1 MLTFLQRSLGVLVYI
16 LLFNF
21 VSFAQETTDPTTKE
35 DPKPKEQ
42 PLDKP
47 TDVKEAPKKQ
57 DPDLTNKPNP
67 VPSSVPG
74 GTVAGQTPQESPES
88 KLKNLFQDIPVNL
101 FLGIPM
107 INFPIYTLTESGG
120 ASVPLMLNF
129 NSSGMKGQDASQWT
143 GMNFSLSSSQ
153 ISRIVRGLPDEGK
166 LALDTDFSYI
176 ERKGF
181 YQHGLKA
188 DGDSENDSQAD
199 LFFLNINGSSYK
211 FNFDINKKAHF
222 YPEADIDVQVTW
234 TPKIGI
240 TNVGDFYNWIVTMSD
255 GTKYFFDGIAT
266 EASFEIEAAAAST
279 ISTNNS
285 NVYSNAESVT
295 SAYYLTKIETAFG
308 HQTNLE
314 YRYTQYSYFRVAE
327 QEATTINCTFNGID
341 KKINRI
347 YVRSWVPYKFSNGT
361 HIVEFNKG
369 GWTAKNYF
377 GTIYWELNNTYPARK
392 DFSNYSIAVTDTCAT
407 ARALHKITVYAKD
420 DPTKVFEWKF
430 KYDFSTGTDYNL
442 LGYSYSTIGK
452 SHQKRFK
459 LRSIEEPDGNT
470 YTFKYYDDTFPL
482 PSRLTQGIDHWGYLN
497 GALGAVTMIGED
509 AFRVC
514 ASGQYGNRNANAGWS
529 QYGTI
534 TAISHSTGGTTHLE
548 YENHKARNYT
558 PIIGGSRIKKITFV
572 DSISN
577 LKSVKLYDYQ
587 QINGNSSGFLCLKPV
602 YHFDDKINYTG
613 APNQFWYSGLYQQ
626 ILSESGRPSVGYS
639 RVKETI
645 VSNDETDSLGYTI
658 SEFLQPLTE
667 IPIQQVVTYNC
678 VTQVPP
684 AVPFPITTCDT
695 SKYIRPWKWSPY
707 HENTVGVPS
716 RVAVYGKA
724 NQILSE
730 KITDYA
736 ETQLQ
741 GVSTGNGNS
750 WATNYHSFRLVGNNY
765 SFENLYY
772 EFFYNYRLSSET
784 SKIYSQDGINPVSST
799 TTYQYKDDLPD
810 YRAFYPKRHNQ
821 VVKISTTDSYGNT
834 VSNWTKY
841 AMDFEFSMISPTNV
855 EAQGIYALLAK
866 GIKTAVIENISRTKQ
881 NILNTD
887 EFITSATYQTYYK
900 ADSSGVKAGMP
911 KSSFVLENVPTLTM
925 TEAYHNATNNT
936 FTRSTDFDLK
946 STINSFTTIGL
957 PIQNTNRFG
966 AVSKITYDAIYP
978 TLPVSQTS
986 NVGQASEQTT
996 SMTYAKMLYGVSKQT
1011 GVNSLEVNSEYYPDG
1026 KLKQQTDKDGKVLKH
1041 IQYVYRGQS
1050 DSDPLLVTNIGY
1062 NRIITRIPRIAT
1074 TTPLT
1079 LTHTDCVINVV
1090 YMDGAGRVV
1099 ENVGYK
1105 ASPNE
1110 RDMISGITEY
1120 DKFNRPKKQWLSIE
1134 SSEAFVPLNTGA
1146 LLDTAIAKSIAR
1158 TFYQDQKPYSEVF
1171 EYEQAP
1177 TSRVFKSYGVGK
1189 VWQDSS
1195 KYVKMDYLT
1204 GTGIKR
1210 LFVSNTSDLMSI
1222 GTYTTYELSK
1232 NITTDERGS
1241 IVIEYKDK
1249 SGNVV
1254 QRDVQVDNTSAYLS
1268 TLFAFDPAG
1277 RLRFIFPPKAANA
1290 LGSST
1295 TLNVESWAE
1304 FNENVYAT
1312 HYDGRGRVFES
1323 HKPGIGWG
1331 RAVFNRL
1338 NQTCLSQDDDELAK
1352 NNTWSYVQT
1361 DGLGRAVRSGQMQL
1375 PASHTRASLQ
1385 NLFDTFV
1392 DNQQFEERSTTTGN
1406 IQQYTNRSFPV
1417 ALRAYIT
1424 ENNWKTHTYYDDY
1437 TWTKKS
1443 NWDGGSTE
1451 ADYDF
1456 QTHPFGASRYINS
1469 KGLSTGAK
1477 IKHEIWGDG
1486 NWFSSVNYFDDKNR
1500 VIENITTNHVLKRN
1514 QSDFQFNFIGETI
1527 RNRSIHRKDG
1537 IPDQAITH
1545 RMVYDHVG
1553 RTKEIYY
1560 TLSQGATKK
1569 IDSLKMVSNSFDAI
1583 GRNKIKFVQPNS
1595 NVVNSVQSGY
1605 WTPTNTSLWQ
1615 NGVLPSI
1622 TTPVTINAGHTIT
1635 IPPNNTFAV
1644 GTLYNAGKLEFQIG
1658 AKLQLGTLP
1667 AIKGAALQVIEYF
1680 YNVRSQLRGVNLD
1693 ANGNP
1698 QVSQDK
1704 LFSYKLDYYEDNR
1717 YFNNS
1722 ISKYSWKSQN
1732 SPQIRSYTYTYDRS
1746 NKLQNAQYI
1755 GVGTENYSVSTD
1767 YDVNGNLQHLQRYS
1781 KTGTNTYGLVDNLTY
1796 SYIGTGNKLQKV
1808 DDAVTGNAL
1817 ANDFRDV
1824 AGNDYTYS
1832 MDGKMTKDGNK
1843 GISSIRYNY
1852 LDLVSSIKFTNSDSV
1867 SYWYSSTGSRIQRK
1881 VVRAG
1886 QQDSYTIYDG
1896 EMVYS
1901 FTGASPS
1908 LAGFGIAEIQNGE
1921 GRYVS
1926 DKLEYGYTD
1935 HVGNLR
1941 LSYKDSLG
1949 VAFITQSQSYDPW
1962 SNVNAG
1968 SEYQLAGIQGD
1979 KYLVCGK
1986 EGDNLSGNTLL
1997 DWRDYDS
2004 VTGRM
2009 NSYDPADQSMSISG
2023 FAYCGNNPV
2032 MQVDPDGRFAFMPFL
2047 MTALFTGHIS
2057 GMISQ
2062 SNGGSYGKGFITGAL
2077 GGAAGYFAP
2086 IGFLPGLGYGA
2097 GTGALVG
2104 GINSSM
2110 NGGNFWDGA
2119 LSGGITGGLLG
2130 GVSGG
2135 IGALSKKANFWT
2147 GYRESHALKYTGGS
2161 VNGKKAPYTDETLN
2175 NAVGKFKD
2183 VRPNGLS
2190 GVYRSEKWTPY
2201 KWTVNEKG
2209 ALVGKIKEEIVEA
2222 VAVTVPRTW
2231 AGGNTYNIS
2240 IGPLGFE
2247 SLETLYATIAHEYGH
2262 VIINTSSALMR
2273 KMADESSGFTDSV
2286 IDDMGHASIYKMQYG
2301 FAQINGFKSYIGA
2314 HAGYFNNLYFPIP
2327 FQTNS
2332 EIDDLLKHLI
2342 FKIK

>member
-1 MLTFLQRSLGVLVYI
+1 MLTLFQRSMSMLVCI
-16 LLFNF
+16 LLFNS
-21 VSFAQETTDPTTKE
+21 VSFAQETTDPTTTKE

-47 TDVKEAPKKQ
+47 TEVKEAPKKQ
-57 DPDLTNKPNP
+57 DPDLANKSNQ
-67 VPSSVPG
+67 VASSVAG
-74 GTVAGQTPQESPES
+74 GTVAGQSPQESPES

-101 FLGIPM
+101 FLGIPI
-107 INFPIYTLTESGG
+107 INFPIYTLSESGG
-120 ASVPLMLNF
+120 ASIPLMLNF

-143 GMNFSLSSSQ
+143 GMNFSLSSNQ
-153 ISRIVRGLPDEGK
+153 ITRITRGLPDEGK
-166 LALDTDFSYI
+166 LALDTDYTYI

-222 YPEADIDVQVTW
+222 YPEADIEVQVTW

-240 TNVGDFYNWIVTMSD
+240 TNVGDFTNWIVTMPD
-255 GTKYFFDGIAT
+255 GTKYFFDGIAR
-266 EASFEIEAAAAST
+266 EASFEIEAVAASNIT
-279 ISTNNS
+279 LNQSDS
-285 NVYSNAESVT
+285 YANAESVT

-314 YRYTQYSYFRVAE
+314 YRYTQYSYSRIAE

-341 KKINRI
+341 KKINRVF
-347 YVRSWVPYKFSNGT
+347 VRSWVPYKYSNGT
-361 HIVEFNKG
+361 HVVEFNKG
-369 GWTAKNYF
+369 GWTAKNYY
-377 GTIYWELNNTYPARK
+377 GLTYWELNNTYPARR

-407 ARALHKITVYAKD
+407 SRALHKITVYAKD

-430 KYDFSTGTDYNL
+430 KYDFSTGNDPSGVAPF
-442 LGYSYSTIGK
+442 GYSYSKIGY
-452 SHQKRFK
+452 SHQRRFK
-459 LRSIEEPDGNT
+459 LRSIEEPDGNK

-497 GALGAVTMIGED
+497 GALSSNIMIGED

-514 ASGQYGNRNANAGWS
+514 ANGQYGNRSATSGWS

-572 DSISN
+572 DSISS
-577 LKSVKLYDYQ
+577 LKTVKIYDYKQ
-587 QINGNSSGFLCLKPV
+587 SDGNPSGFLCLKPV

-626 ILSESGRPSVGYS
+626 LLSESGRPPVGYS

-645 VSNDETDSLGYTI
+645 LSEDENDSLGYTV

-695 SKYIRPWKWSPY
+695 SRYIRPWKWSPY
-707 HENTVGVPS
+707 HENTVGVPT

-730 KITDYA
+730 KISIYA

-741 GVSTGNGNS
+741 GVSAGNGNA
-750 WATNYHSFRLVGNNY
+750 WATNYHSFRLVGQNY
-765 SFENLYY
+765 NFENLYF

-784 SKIYSQDGINPVSST
+784 SKLYSQDGTNPVSST
-799 TTYQYKDDLPD
+799 TTYEYKDDLPD
-810 YRAFYPKRHNQ
+810 YRVFYPKRHNQ
-821 VVKISTTDSYGNT
+821 VVKTSTTDSYGNT

-841 AMDFEFSMISPTNV
+841 AMDFEFAPGSITNFEV
-855 EAQGIYALLAK
+855 QGVAALLAK

-881 NILNTD
+881 NIFSND
-887 EFITSATYQTYYK
+887 EFVTSATYQTYYK
-900 ADSSGVKAGMP
+900 ADSAGVKAGMP

-925 TEAYHNATNNT
+925 TEAYYDAPNDN
-936 FTRSTDFDLK
+936 FTRSSNYDLK

-966 AVSKITYDAIYP
+966 AVSKITYDATYP
-978 TLPVSQTS
+978 TLPISQTS

-996 SMTYAKMLYGVSKQT
+996 SMTYAKILYGVSKQT
-1011 GVNSLEVNSEYYPDG
+1011 GVNSLEVNSEYYLDG
-1026 KLKQQTDKDGKVLKH
+1026 KLKQLTDKDGKVLKH
-1041 IQYVYRGQS
+1041 IQYVYRGQA
-1050 DSDPLLVTNIGY
+1050 DSDPLLTTNTGY

-1079 LTHTDCVINVV
+1079 LTHIDCVINVV
-1090 YMDGAGRVV
+1090 YMDGAGRVI
-1099 ENVGYK
+1099 ENVSYR

-1110 RDMISGITEY
+1110 KDLISGITEY
-1120 DKFNRPKKQWLSIE
+1120 DKFNRPKRTWLSVE
-1134 SSEAFVPLNTGA
+1134 STQNTGA
-1146 LLDTAIAKSIAR
+1146 LLDTAIAKSTAR

-1189 VWQDSS
+1189 IWQDSS

-1222 GTYTTYELSK
+1222 GTYATYELSK
-1232 NITTDERGS
+1232 SVSTDERGS
-1241 IVIEYKDK
+1241 VVIEYKDK

-1254 QRDVQVDNTSAYLS
+1254 QRDVQVDNTTTYLS

-1277 RLRFIFPPKAANA
+1277 RLRFIFPPKAVNA

-1304 FNENVYAT
+1304 FNENVYST
-1312 HYDGRGRVFES
+1312 HYDGRGRVIES
-1323 HKPGIGWG
+1323 HKPGIGWS
-1331 RAVFNRL
+1331 RAVYNRL
-1338 NQTCLSQDDDELAK
+1338 NQNCLIQDDDELAK

-1361 DGLGRAVRSGQMQL
+1361 DGLGRTVRTGQMQL
-1375 PASHTRASLQ
+1375 PSVFTRDSLQ
-1385 NLFDTFV
+1385 KLFNAFV
-1392 DNQQFEERSTTTGN
+1392 DVQQFEERSTLAGN
-1406 IQQYTNRSFPV
+1406 IQQYTNRSFPM

-1443 NWDGGSTE
+1443 NWDGVSTE

-1456 QTHPFGASRYINS
+1456 QTHPFGASRYTNS
-1469 KGLSTGAK
+1469 KGLSTGSK
-1477 IKHEIWGDG
+1477 IKHEIWGDD
-1486 NWFSSVNYFDDKNR
+1486 NWFSSVNYYDDKNR
-1500 VIENITTNHVLKRN
+1500 VIKNITTNHVLKRN
-1514 QSDFQFNFIGETI
+1514 QNDFQFNFIGETI

-1553 RTKEIYY
+1553 RLKETYY
-1560 TLSQGATKK
+1560 TLSQGTVKK
-1569 IDSLKMVSNSFDAI
+1569 VDSLKMVSNSFDAI
-1583 GRNKIKFVQPNS
+1583 GRIKIKFIQPNS
-1595 NVVNSVQSGY
+1595 NVVSSIQSGT
-1605 WTPTNTSLWQ
+1605 WTTTSIWTNGTIPSL
-1615 NGVLPSI
+1615 
-1622 TTPVTINAGHTIT
+1622 TTPAVINTGHTVTIPI
-1635 IPPNNTFAV
+1635 NTTVQA
-1644 GTLYNAGKLEFQIG
+1644 GTLYDAGLLQFLTNS
-1658 AKLQLGTLP
+1658 KLQLGTLAP
-1667 AIKGAALQVIEYF
+1667 VSGAALQVIEYS

-1704 LFSYKLDYYEDNR
+1704 LFSYKLDYHEDNR
-1717 YFNNS
+1717 YFNNT

-1746 NKLQNAQYI
+1746 NKLQNAQYV
-1755 GVGTENYSVSTD
+1755 GVGNENYSVSTD

-1781 KTGTNTYGLVDNLTY
+1781 KIGTNTYGLVDNLTY

-1824 AGNDYTYS
+1824 GGNDYTYS
-1832 MDGKMTKDGNK
+1832 VDGKITKDGNK
-1843 GISSIRYNY
+1843 GITNIRYNY
-1852 LDLVSSIKFTNSDSV
+1852 LDLVSNIKFSNSDSV

-1881 VVRAG
+1881 VTRAG
-1886 QQDSYTIYDG
+1886 QPDSYTIYDG
-1896 EMVYS
+1896 EMVYT
-1901 FTGASPS
+1901 FTGTTPS
-1908 LAGFGIAEIQNGE
+1908 LAGFGISEIQNSE
-1921 GRYVS
+1921 GRYVNG
-1926 DKLEYGYTD
+1926 KLEYGYID
-1935 HVGNLR
+1935 HIGNLR

-1968 SEYQLAGIQGD
+1968 SEYQLAGSQGD

-1986 EGDNLSGNTLL
+1986 EGDNFSGNVLL

-2004 VTGRM
+2004 VIGRM
-2009 NSYDPADQSMSISG
+2009 NSYDPADQFQNVSG

-2032 MQVDPDGRFAFMPFL
+2032 MYVDPDGRFIPLIIGIGAAIGAGINVYRNWDVINKGGKFDLGKAVGFAAIGGLEGAFIAAAPGAGFVRVAA
-2047 MTALFTGHIS
+2047 TTFGRAVIGGTFKNIG
-2057 GMISQ
+2057 
-2062 SNGGSYGKGFITGAL
+2062 NGIL
-2077 GGAAGYFAP
+2077 GGRVDSPTGLLVNSAFSALTAGTFS
-2086 IGFLPGLGYGA
+2086 GLGS
-2097 GTGALVG
+2097 VFK
-2104 GINSSM
+2104 
-2110 NGGNFWDGA
+2110 GGNFW
-2119 LSGGITGGLLG
+2119 SGGRVIAEPVIVGQVEKEMIKEGGEKVLEWSDDFAG
-2130 GVSGG
+2130 R
-2135 IGALSKKANFWT
+2135 KA
-2147 GYRESHALKYTGGS
+2147 GEI
-2161 VNGKKAPYTDETLN
+2161 VNMTDETFSQALFKESIRQTEKIGGYSIYGTKGM
-2175 NAVGKFKD
+2175 VGDVFNRNIFLIETSSKGFGNFKNMISAME
-2183 VRPNGLS
+2183 R
-2190 GVYRSEKWTPY
+2190 
-2201 KWTVNEKG
+2201 
-2209 ALVGKIKEEIVEA
+2209 EA
-2222 VAVTVPRTW
+2222 VS
-2231 AGGNTYNIS
+2231 AGAKKIS
-2240 IGPLGFE
+2240 IFG
-2247 SLETLYATIAHEYGH
+2247 SS
-2262 VIINTSSALMR
+2262 IINKGFLNPDIARRFGYTFQQ
-2273 KMADESSGFTDSV
+2273 SG
-2286 IDDMGHASIYKMQYG
+2286 
-2301 FAQINGFKSYIGA
+2301 NGAFLQKV
-2314 HAGYFNNLYFPIP
+2314 
-2327 FQTNS
+2327 
-2332 EIDDLLKHLI
+2332 LKP
-2342 FKIK
+2342 